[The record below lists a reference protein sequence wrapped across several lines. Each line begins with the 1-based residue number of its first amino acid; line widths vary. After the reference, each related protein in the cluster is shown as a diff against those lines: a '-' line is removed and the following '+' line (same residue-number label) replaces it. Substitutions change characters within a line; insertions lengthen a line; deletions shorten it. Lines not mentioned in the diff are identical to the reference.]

1 MYLIKE
7 KPEDFVV
14 KEIRKLNVDETG
26 KYSYYLIKKRNYTTL
41 EAIQRIA
48 DKLNVNAKKIGFAG
62 TKDKVA
68 IAEQAISILN
78 GPKKDLYLKDIKLKF
93 LGKGKEQISLGD
105 LEGNEFEIVIRN
117 LIKKEIEDIK
127 KTDKIKI
134 PNYFGEQRFSRNNS
148 EIGKNIV
155 KKNFERAVSLVLEG
169 KGSVEK
175 NIKEYLEKNNK
186 NFVGALKLI
195 PPKLLRM
202 YMHSYQSDIFNRAVE
217 IYLNKKNINRLKN
230 IRIPLVGFGTE
241 LKNDKIGKIIKNLM
255 DEEKIT
261 FRDFIIREIPELS
274 SEGTER
280 GLFMSTEIKI
290 LEEGKDFVKIHF
302 KLNKGSYA
310 TEVVKQLLI
319 S

>member
-14 KEIRKLNVDETG
+14 KEIIKLNFDETG

>member
-14 KEIRKLNVDETG
+14 KEIIKLNFDETG

-134 PNYFGEQRFSRNNS
+134 QNYFGEQRFSRNNS

-155 KKNFERAVSLVLEG
+155 KKNFKRAVSLV
-169 KGSVEK
+169 
-175 NIKEYLEKNNK
+175 
-186 NFVGALKLI
+186 
-195 PPKLLRM
+195 
-202 YMHSYQSDIFNRAVE
+202 
-217 IYLNKKNINRLKN
+217 
-230 IRIPLVGFGTE
+230 
-241 LKNDKIGKIIKNLM
+241 
-255 DEEKIT
+255 
-261 FRDFIIREIPELS
+261 
-274 SEGTER
+274 
-280 GLFMSTEIKI
+280 
-290 LEEGKDFVKIHF
+290 
-302 KLNKGSYA
+302 
-310 TEVVKQLLI
+310 
-319 S
+319 